1 MAHLTYVILI
11 MAKENTER
19 PSWEQSC
26 EGFSYAQKGVVT
38 VGYRKVGYLE
48 QVWYILKYKLGNRKR
63 RR

>member
-1 MAHLTYVILI
+1 MT
-11 MAKENTER
+11 KENTER

-38 VGYRKVGYLE
+38 VGYCKVGYLE